1 MHKDKYQDNPG
12 WQRVK
17 GAIDGKKI
25 VLTFGVPP
33 DTTIIVLDPRK
44 ENTIFV
50 QRTENGKTRQG
61 WLDRAELR

>member
-1 MHKDKYQDNPG
+1 LHKDKYQDNPG

-25 VLTFGVPP
+25 VLKFGVPP
-33 DTTIIVLDPRK
+33 DTTIIGLDPRK